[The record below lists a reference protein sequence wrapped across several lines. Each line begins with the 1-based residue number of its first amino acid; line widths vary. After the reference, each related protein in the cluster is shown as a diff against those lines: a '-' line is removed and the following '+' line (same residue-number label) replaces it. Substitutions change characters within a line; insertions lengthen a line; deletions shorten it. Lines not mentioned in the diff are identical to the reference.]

1 MSSILKV
8 YEAYLLQLP
17 RIMSLLYGDG
27 ETSGDPF
34 YNVLRAIYIEIYKEY
49 QNFTLDFIQS
59 PTN

>member
-1 MSSILKV
+1 M